1 MSLVALIKSQGM
13 PLMNM
18 FRLRM
23 DDITVCDVN
32 GKLLLTNPQ
41 NYYPTLSTK
50 VFSISSPIIVVLC
63 AATPSTVCI
72 DKALMKKTK
81 SLAI

>member
-1 MSLVALIKSQGM
+1 M
-13 PLMNM
+13 PLMKM

-32 GKLLLTNPQ
+32 GKLLLTNAQ

-50 VFSISSPIIVVLC
+50 VFSISSPIIVAHSHQCCVQPHQALC
-63 AATPSTVCI
+63 ALI
-72 DKALMKKTK
+72 KH
-81 SLAI
+81 